1 MYRTILLSVVASLML
16 AACASGPTVRTQGDP
31 SANLASYKTFGY
43 FDRVATDKAQ
53 YSTILTNKLK
63 DSTRRE
69 LENRGLKY
77 VDSNPELL
85 VNFNV
90 NVDNRTDVRSTP
102 TAGGYYGYRA
112 GMYHGWAG
120 YPQDVETVHYQEGT
134 IGVDVVDAT
143 KKQLVWQGVAE
154 GRITKAVAENP
165 SGAVDKAITEI
176 FAKYPQQPA
185 GAVQTAAEE

>member
-1 MYRTILLSVVASLML
+1 MYRTILLSVAASLMIV
-16 AACASGPTVRTQGDP
+16 ACASGPTVRTSGDP

-43 FDRVATDKAQ
+43 FDRMGTDKAG
-53 YSTILTNKLK
+53 YSTILTSTLK
-63 DSTRRE
+63 ESTRRE
-69 LENRGLKY
+69 LESRGLKY

-90 NVDNRTDVRSTP
+90 NVKDRTDVQSTP

-120 YPQDVETVHYQEGT
+120 YPQDIETVHYQEGT
-134 IGVDVVDAT
+134 VGVDVVDAT

-165 SGAVDKAITEI
+165 AGAVDKAITEI
-176 FAKYPQQPA
+176 FAKYPTPS
-185 GAVQTAAEE
+185 TAAVAKDE

>member
-1 MYRTILLSVVASLML
+1 MYRTILLGVAASLML
-16 AACASGPTVRTQGDP
+16 AACASGPKVRTQGDP
-31 SANLASYKTFGY
+31 SANLTTYKTFGY
-43 FDRVATDKAQ
+43 FDRVETDKAG
-53 YSTILTNKLK
+53 YSTILTNRLK

-69 LENRGLKY
+69 LESRGYKY
-77 VDSNPELL
+77 VDSNPQLL

-90 NVDNRTDVRSTP
+90 NIQNRTDVQSTP

-120 YPQDVETVHYQEGT
+120 YPQDVQTVHYQEGT
-134 IGVDVVDAT
+134 VGVDLVDAS

-165 SGAVDKAITEI
+165 GAAVDKAITEI
-176 FAKYPQQPA
+176 FARYPTPA
-185 GAVQTAAEE
+185 AGVQTAAEE

>member
-1 MYRTILLSVVASLML
+1 MYRTIFLSVAASILL

-31 SANLASYKTFGY
+31 AANYASYKTFGY

-53 YSTILTNKLK
+53 YSTILTQRLK
-63 DSTRRE
+63 DSTKRE
-69 LENRGLKY
+69 LESRGYKY
-77 VDSNPELL
+77 VESNPELL

-90 NVDNRTDVRSTP
+90 NIENRTDIQSTP

-112 GMYHGWAG
+112 GMYHGWVG
-120 YPQDVETVHYQEGT
+120 YPQDVQTVHYQEGT
-134 IGVDVVDAT
+134 IGVDLVDAS
-143 KKQLVWQGVAE
+143 KQQLVWQGVAE
-154 GRITKAVAENP
+154 GRITKAIAENP
-165 SGAVDKAITEI
+165 SAAVDKAITEI